1 MFHAFL
7 AAFVGPPT
15 CARLCLH
22 FSYKTLVLW
31 YTFWLVADIAGFIQL
46 MPPLCYHKNPANTA
60 MGEDGTNWII
70 TLGWR
75 KYYDHLL
82 YPILEDWYFN
92 KIGIGKVNKETD
104 ARYAKRQ
111 QESMNWA
118 SYSSENNTKFAG
130 RVTIECSIYSHI
142 TTFDVTNYAM
152 HFSKNP
158 ISICSF
164 VESCHV
170 VTSIV
175 LFSSL
180 P

>member
-1 MFHAFL
+1 M
-7 AAFVGPPT
+7 T
-15 CARLCLH
+15 
-22 FSYKTLVLW
+22 SW
-31 YTFWLVADIAGFIQL
+31 E
-46 MPPLCYHKNPANTA
+46 CYENKWFY
-60 MGEDGTNWII
+60 MKYIRKYLSEEILLIRECNWII

-75 KYYDHLL
+75 KYYVHLL

-92 KIGIGKVNKETD
+92 KAGIGKINKETD

-130 RVTIECSIYSHI
+130 RVTTECSIYSHI

-158 ISICSF
+158 IIICSF

-170 VTSIV
+170 VTWIA